1 MDSQDILRRPHAATP
16 PSRHD
21 VAHLGRVR
29 KVVDWRGRDAVSFRY
44 DRATGKPV
52 RVADRL
58 GNHRI
63 LEYDGAG
70 NCVKLSRRAGWTVS
84 TEPVRSFSY
93 DRAGR
98 LASVSELDAD
108 GAAVRTVSVSRYAL
122 GRVVGEE
129 HADGSAVSYAYDAAG
144 RLVREGGRAY
154 RYGYLDKVLSV
165 TEGKRKLTYTYH
177 ADGQLATADFGD
189 GRAERFAW
197 DSLALVRRGDEWF
210 VNEPH
215 VGGGAPVVSSK
226 GASYF
231 NDILGTTVCVREG
244 RASSRPKPRGKCT
257 AAALTAFGEPLP
269 GAGGDAFFTGKPQ
282 VEGLGR
288 VFLYRN
294 YRASLA
300 KWQTADPFGYPDG
313 WNQLAYCENGV
324 TGALD
329 LFGAH
334 TIANDEFGYTSS
346 LGLGCWYIL
355 VAECTGNY
363 ENLDITYSITM
374 RNGSLTSFNAPYSHY
389 DERYG
394 MIYDPTATIS
404 GFSSATKNLQR
415 RSSKRS
421 EINELTIEFDWIIS
435 YTVNMSYQYEAKDPD
450 TGENKVYTGHLSLPV
465 QKSKHVVLH
474 CYHRKME

>member
-21 VAHLGRVR
+21 VAYLGRVR

-44 DRATGKPV
+44 DRASGKPV
-52 RVADRL
+52 RVTDRL

-108 GAAVRTVSVSRYAL
+108 GAAVRTVAVSRYAL

-177 ADGQLATADFGD
+177 VDGQLARADYGD
-189 GRAERFAW
+189 GRAEDFAW
-197 DSLALVRRGDEWF
+197 DGLALVRRGGESF
-210 VNEPH
+210 ICEPH
-215 VGGGAPVVSSK
+215 VGGGNPIASSE
-226 GASYF
+226 GTAYF
-231 NDILGTTVCVREG
+231 NDMLGTTVCVREG

-269 GAGGDAFFTGKPQ
+269 GAGGGAFFTGKPQ
-282 VEGLGR
+282 VEGLGYA
-288 VFLYRN
+288 FLYRN
-294 YRASLA
+294 YRPDLA

-313 WNQLAYCENGV
+313 WNQLAYCNNWV
-324 TGALD
+324 TGCVDFMGGEVKVVDEYDSEPWNEVLD
-329 LFGAH
+329 LGTHVHKGYRCHRWQIDIFVYHYVIGQNFTKKRRWESIDGLEKILNGIGYGLDISAAGISLTGAG
-334 TIANDEFGYTSS
+334 TIPATG
-346 LGLGCWYIL
+346 IL
-355 VAECTGNY
+355 VGGILFHTAADLLNNMNSWEDVPDG
-363 ENLDITYSITM
+363 EPFELSRMKKKVDKLEVHKFIT
-374 RNGSLTSFNAPYSHY
+374 
-389 DERYG
+389 E
-394 MIYDPTATIS
+394 
-404 GFSSATKNLQR
+404 
-415 RSSKRS
+415 
-421 EINELTIEFDWIIS
+421 
-435 YTVNMSYQYEAKDPD
+435 
-450 TGENKVYTGHLSLPV
+450 
-465 QKSKHVVLH
+465 
-474 CYHRKME
+474 